1 MKNID
6 LREYKGV
13 LRQEAKAYR
22 RSLSAEVKEK
32 KDSAIL
38 RRLLSLRQYQQASL
52 VLTYVS
58 TPIEVDTHQLIRQAF
73 ADGKRV
79 GVPRCIDG
87 TRLMEFYEI
96 GSMEDLEKR
105 TFGVLEPIP
114 ERCQLLTDFSKSIC
128 VVPALLY
135 DLSGYRIGYGG
146 GYYDRFLAQY
156 PGYKVGITYVKC
168 IRRKVLH
175 GRYDVPVSALVT
187 ERYVN
192 FLKSPPERKPFLKG

>member
-6 LREYKGV
+6 LREYKGA
-13 LRQEAKAYR
+13 LRRESKAYRQSLPAEAKA
-22 RSLSAEVKEK
+22 K

-38 RRLLSLRQYQQASL
+38 RRLLALRQYQQASL

-58 TPIEVDTHQLIRQAF
+58 TAIEVDTRELIRQAL
-73 ADGKRV
+73 ADGK
-79 GVPRCIDG
+79 
-87 TRLMEFYEI
+87 RLMEFYEI
-96 GSMEDLEKR
+96 GSLDDLEKR
-105 TFGVLEPIP
+105 TFGVLEPVP
-114 ERCQLLTDFSKSIC
+114 ERCALITDFSKSIC

-146 GYYDRFLAQY
+146 GYYDRFLAHY
-156 PGYKVGITYVKC
+156 PGYKVGVTYVKC
-168 IRRKVLH
+168 IRRRILH

-192 FLKSPPERKPFLKG
+192 FLKSPALRRGSPRE

>member
-22 RSLSAEVKEK
+22 RSLSAEAKEK

-187 ERYVN
+187 ERDVN

>member
-22 RSLSAEVKEK
+22 RSLSAEAKEK

>member
-6 LREYKGV
+6 LREYKGA
-13 LRQEAKAYR
+13 LRRESKAYRQSLPAEAKA
-22 RSLSAEVKEK
+22 K

-38 RRLLSLRQYQQASL
+38 RRLLALRQYQQASL

-58 TPIEVDTHQLIRQAF
+58 TAIEVDTRELIRQAL

-96 GSMEDLEKR
+96 GSLDDLEKR
-105 TFGVLEPIP
+105 TFGVLEPVP
-114 ERCQLLTDFSKSIC
+114 ERCTLITDFSKRIC
-128 VVPALLY
+128 VGPALLY

-146 GYYDRFLAQY
+146 GYYDRFLAHY
-156 PGYKVGITYVKC
+156 PGYKVGVTYVKC
-168 IRRKVLH
+168 IRRRILH

-192 FLKSPPERKPFLKG
+192 FLKSPALRRGSPRE